1 MSTEINT
8 STTSESSPSVY
19 PVNYT
24 FRIFRGNDN
33 TGEFINYEV
42 AVEEGMVILDAI
54 LSIQENQDTEL
65 AVRWNC
71 KSGRCGSCG
80 MEINGMPKL
89 ACMTRLS
96 DFDPKIPIT
105 VTPMKTFP
113 VLKDL
118 VSDVSWNYEVNKT
131 IQPFTPNEN
140 SDFVYQLSLIHI

>member
-80 MEINGMPKL
+80 MEINGMP
-89 ACMTRLS
+89 
-96 DFDPKIPIT
+96 
-105 VTPMKTFP
+105 
-113 VLKDL
+113 
-118 VSDVSWNYEVNKT
+118 
-131 IQPFTPNEN
+131 
-140 SDFVYQLSLIHI
+140 